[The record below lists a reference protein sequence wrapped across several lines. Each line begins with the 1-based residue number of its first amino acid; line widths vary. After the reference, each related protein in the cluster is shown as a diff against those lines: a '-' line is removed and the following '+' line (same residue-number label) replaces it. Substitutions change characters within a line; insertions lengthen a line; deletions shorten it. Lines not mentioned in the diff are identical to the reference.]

1 MIFRWIYQ
9 TFGIWFQTLENVFS
23 EITNTNVADLVTSI
37 VIMALVLIVKEIN
50 DRFKS
55 KLPVPIPIEV
65 IMVDIITEYDH
76 ISTKYITSLSN
87 FTTLCKYIQQT
98 VIACGVSYA
107 FNFEK
112 RFNVVVVGEMVDG

>member
-1 MIFRWIYQ
+1 M
-9 TFGIWFQTLENVFS
+9 
-23 EITNTNVADLVTSI
+23 ADLVTSI

-65 IMVDIITEYDH
+65 IMVGIITEYDH

-87 FTTLCKYIQQT
+87 FTTLCKSIYRLLSLVESLMHST
-98 VIACGVSYA
+98 SKSDLMWLWLG
-107 FNFEK
+107 
-112 RFNVVVVGEMVDG
+112 RW